1 MLLKQNIPFKYIFG
15 QIKTEILVITLYA
28 VLIAVMYENY
38 HFTRISIPISVPMI
52 LGTVISL
59 LLGFR
64 SNQAYDRWWEARH
77 IWGAIVNESR
87 TLGRQITS
95 FTPVDFESDA
105 VDIFRKRIINRQIAW
120 CYSLG
125 KHLRGQN
132 ASRGLEKYLG
142 KKELEY
148 VRKMDNIPAALLDL
162 MGKDLQ
168 LALEEGWINRF
179 QQVEIDKT
187 LSRLCDAMGKCERI
201 KNTVF
206 PSTYS
211 LYIHLAM
218 ILFIALLP
226 FGVIEYFGLFEVP
239 LVIAISAC
247 FILIEKMAIHL
258 QDPFENK
265 PTDTPMTSIAQNIEK
280 NLVQLYGLSTYH
292 KSKLSEPAIAG
303 RSISVQESSLMQTS
317 NGYSITISDE
327 IETAELAY
335 KKSKYYYIL

>member
-1 MLLKQNIPFKYIFG
+1 MLLKHNIPFKYIFG
-15 QIKTEILVITLYA
+15 QIKTEILIVTLYA
-28 VLIAVMYENY
+28 ILIAVMYENY

-77 IWGAIVNESR
+77 IWGAIVNDSR
-87 TLGRQITS
+87 NLGRQITS
-95 FTPVDFESDA
+95 FTPVDFESDP
-105 VDIFRKRIINRQIAW
+105 VDNFRKRIINRQIAW

-125 KHLRGQN
+125 RHLRGQN
-132 ASRGLEKYLG
+132 AARGLEKYLG

-148 VRKMDNIPAALLDL
+148 VRKIDNIPAALIDL
-162 MGKDLQ
+162 MGKDIQ

-179 QQVEIDKT
+179 QQVEIDRT
-187 LSRLCDAMGKCERI
+187 LSRLCDSMGKCERI

-211 LYIHLAM
+211 LYIHLAL

-265 PTDTPMTSIAQNIEK
+265 PTDTPMTSIAQNIER
-280 NLVQLYGLSTYH
+280 NLVQLYGFQPYQTARLAEPAVAAHNISEGSLLY
-292 KSKLSEPAIAG
+292 KSK
-303 RSISVQESSLMQTS
+303 
-317 NGYSITISDE
+317 GYSAAIDDE
-327 IETAELAY
+327 TTETDARQN
-335 KKSKYYYIL
+335 KKKYYYIL